1 MLEKVYQTWPL
12 MGNNY
17 FPNDVNINR
26 INDFL
31 DFDNHSLV
39 QFYHRNLAYIITIY
53 VFVLSYL
60 ILKNKIVHLY
70 KPFFLLFLFLFIQI
84 IIGIFTLLS
93 GLKIVFAS
101 IIKYHV
107 ILVLS
112 SIIYIFLQ

>member
-1 MLEKVYQTWPL
+1 

-39 QFYHRNLAYIITIY
+39 QFYLRNLAYIITIY

-60 ILKNKIVHLY
+60 ILKKNY
-70 KPFFLLFLFLFIQI
+70 SFI
-84 IIGIFTLLS
+84 
-93 GLKIVFAS
+93 
-101 IIKYHV
+101 
-107 ILVLS
+107 
-112 SIIYIFLQ
+112 